1 MTNIYIIL
9 HNNNNKN
16 VCYKLKQRVFLKIVN
31 KNCIIENNICY
42 NNNSRYYFLK
52 KKYNIETLQKLKNDN
67 NYLIYEPL
75 DIDWDK
81 YTNFDEYYNN
91 NLVYFNLFNEII
103 CNNILMSEKMKE
115 LGYNNKVSINY
126 HEYDEKYKSTNKI
139 DDNVLYIGRVDKS
152 SFTKEDIIKYNIKT
166 IDNFNEINK
175 DIAIH
180 IDYLINNNL
189 YYTLHTS
196 TKLSTALYLNCIFIC
211 NRISVY
217 VELLGEDYNFYLND
231 DLSNILDI
239 INNAKEVLNNKD
251 LYNNYIDKYTI
262 IRNKLSPNSIA
273 KNYNNILNNNIDIM
287 EHKEENKK
295 DNTIVN
301 KNFITN
307 KLFINKKN
315 LFKK

>member
-9 HNNNNKN
+9 NKSDKN
-16 VCYKLKQRVFLKIVN
+16 LCYKLKERVFLKIVN
-31 KNCIIENNICY
+31 KNCIIENNISY

-139 DDNVLYIGRVDKS
+139 NDNVLYIGRLDKS

-211 NRISVY
+211 NRIPIY

-239 INNAKEVLNNKD
+239 INNAKDVLNNKD
-251 LYNNYIDKYTI
+251 LYNNYIDKYTK
-262 IRNKLSPNSIA
+262 IRNKLSPNAIA
-273 KNYNNILNNNIDIM
+273 KKYNNILNNNIDII
-287 EHKEENKK
+287 EHKEEKNI
-295 DNTIVN
+295 DNNIVN